1 MDIAQAE
8 EKSLFLVCADMRA
21 EKENG
26 ALTLRKERNLKLIP
40 RLFSSVELKA
50 LTELCNIVSQ
60 MIIF

>member
-40 RLFSSVELKA
+40 RLFSFNGAQSS
-50 LTELCNIVSQ
+50 N
-60 MIIF
+60 